1 MYLYMLKTGNLLID
15 GVGNVKPDYTFIRV
29 YMLKDTDGLII
40 EDGIREFDEGIRLK
54 RLNPGSRLEGIFR

>member
-1 MYLYMLKTGNLLID
+1 MKIVDTFKTQERKKSEAPFRRSYR
-15 GVGNVKPDYTFIRV
+15 VRV